1 LTFIPNCVII
11 IITREEIIKM
21 YRIKVKNT
29 ETNIVYYEY
38 GFSKWIMK
46 RLHFYFNET
55 DNNYYSIYEILDIA
69 ILNFTFKTF
78 KKCLFNETKIIK
90 R

>member
-1 LTFIPNCVII
+1 
-11 IITREEIIKM
+11 M

-55 DNNYYSIYEILDIA
+55 DNNYYSIYEI
-69 ILNFTFKTF
+69 FRYCYFKF
-78 KKCLFNETKIIK
+78 YF
-90 R
+90 